1 MVSHRCLFVT
11 SSRFNH
17 RGGSES
23 HWMCVCFTALVR
35 FFQVLPLQNVTR
47 IHERLRFPNEIVY
60 RFVPGCPG
68 FKRST
73 RDKCYFDVHHPP
85 HYRHGFPRAS
95 LGLQPTVE
103 ASFEA
108 NPWDN
113 IFWWSLR
120 LPCFIFSGPYASF
133 PLHFPQGRLFTSRV
147 SISERSHFGRA
158 SSSLARLFFI
168 FRKEFPVRNV

>member
-95 LGLQPTVE
+95 LGLQPTVDE
-103 ASFEA
+103 FFEA
-108 NPWDN
+108 NPWN
-113 IFWWSLR
+113 TSFGGHFGYLVSFSVVRMHPFHFIFHKAVFSLR
-120 LPCFIFSGPYASF
+120 
-133 PLHFPQGRLFTSRV
+133 
-147 SISERSHFGRA
+147 
-158 SSSLARLFFI
+158 
-168 FRKEFPVRNV
+168 EFPFRNVHTLVEQARP